1 MNALLHTTHEG
12 VAENL
17 LKDQSAMQVGYS
29 PEDEAFRITV
39 REWFETEF
47 PRFKAK
53 WPTEPDPNNFEWRR
67 AWEDYVCQS
76 GWSGLGWPAQY
87 GGKEWALTRQA
98 IFHEEQARIG
108 APLGVN
114 IIGHGI
120 LGPTL
125 IHFASDAQ
133 KQRYLPGILS
143 NREIWCQGYSEPGAG
158 SDLAALSTRA
168 ERKDDHY
175 VLNGH
180 KVWTSFAHIAD
191 YCFVL
196 ARTDAALP
204 RHKGISFLLV
214 DMKLPGVRVEPIRQ
228 ITGESDFNEVFFEDV
243 KVPLDALVGEEN
255 GGWRLAMAAA
265 SFERGTYFIPRQVR
279 FTQEVQAL
287 QALASNTRKH
297 DGTNQLDDPHL
308 RREIARLVI
317 DSHVLKLKTFRAL
330 TNALRGG
337 PPGPEGS
344 ATKLHWSESHQKLM
358 VLASEVLAERALIGA
373 EPDTGDREAAG
384 WMRDYLWTRA
394 ETILAGTS
402 EVQRNI
408 LAEQMLQLPKS

>member
-1 MNALLHTTHEG
+1 
-12 VAENL
+12 
-17 LKDQSAMQVGYS
+17 MQVGYS

-39 REWFETEF
+39 RTWFETEF
-47 PRFKAK
+47 PRFKAA
-53 WPTEPDPNNFEWRR
+53 WPTDPDPNDFQWRR
-67 AWEDYVCQS
+67 AWEDHVCRA
-76 GWSGLGWPAQY
+76 GWSGLGWPEAL
-87 GGKEWALTRQA
+87 GGKNWPLTRQA

-120 LGPTL
+120 LAPTL
-125 IHFASDAQ
+125 IHFANDAQ
-133 KQRYLPGILS
+133 KARFLPGILS
-143 NREIWCQGYSEPGAG
+143 NQDIWCQGYSEPGAG
-158 SDLAALSTRA
+158 SDLASLSTRA

-175 VLNGH
+175 LLNGH

-196 ARTDAALP
+196 ARTDAAAQ

-214 DMKLPGVRVEPIRQ
+214 DMKMPGVRVEPIRQ

-279 FTQEVQAL
+279 FAQEVTAL
-287 QALASNTRKH
+287 KQLAASVVDEDTGESK
-297 DGTNQLDDPHL
+297 LSDPHL
-308 RREIARLVI
+308 RREIARLAV

-358 VLASEVLAERALIGA
+358 VLANEVLGERALVGA
-373 EPDTGDREAAG
+373 EALERDREASL
-384 WMRDYLWTRA
+384 WTRDYLWTRA

-408 LAEQMLQLPKS
+408 LAEQMLQLPKG

>member
-1 MNALLHTTHEG
+1 MRKTN
-12 VAENL
+12 
-17 LKDQSAMQVGYS
+17 MQVGYS
-29 PEDEAFRITV
+29 AQDEAFRLTL
-39 REWFETEF
+39 RAWFEAEY
-47 PRFKAK
+47 PRFKAS
-53 WPTEPDPNNFEWRR
+53 WQAARPGTAPDPNDLAWRR
-67 AWEDYVCQS
+67 AWEDHVCQA
-76 GWSGLGWPAQY
+76 GWAGLGWPQAY
-87 GGKEWALTRQA
+87 GGKAWPLTRQA

-120 LGPTL
+120 LAPTL

-133 KQRYLPGILS
+133 KARYLPGILS
-143 NREIWCQGYSEPGAG
+143 NRDIWCQGYSEPGAG

-168 ERKDDHY
+168 VRDGDHY

-196 ARTDAALP
+196 ARTDATAA

-214 DMKLPGVRVEPIRQ
+214 DMKSPGVRVDPIRQ
-228 ITGESDFNEVFFEDV
+228 MTGESDFNEVFFENV
-243 KVPLDALVGEEN
+243 RVPVDALVGEEN

-279 FTQEVQAL
+279 FTQELAAL
-287 QALASNTRKH
+287 TRLAANTVH
-297 DGTNQLDDPHL
+297 DGQRALDDPHL
-308 RREIARLVI
+308 RRDLARLAV
-317 DSHVLKLKTFRAL
+317 DSHVLKLKSYRAL

-344 ATKLHWSESHQKLM
+344 STKLQWSESHQKL
-358 VLASEVLAERALIGA
+358 LATAMEVLGERALAGP
-373 EPDTGDREAAG
+373 EPTGSDPEAAN
-384 WMRDYLWTRA
+384 WVRDYLWTRA

-408 LAEQMLQLPKS
+408 LAEQMLGLPKN

>member
-1 MNALLHTTHEG
+1 
-12 VAENL
+12 
-17 LKDQSAMQVGYS
+17 MQVGYS
-29 PEDEAFRITV
+29 AQDEAFRLTL
-39 REWFETEF
+39 RDWFETHY
-47 PRFKAK
+47 PRFVAA
-53 WPTEPDPNNFEWRR
+53 WPGGAPDANELGWRR
-67 AWEDYVCQS
+67 AWEDHVCQA
-76 GWSGLGWPAQY
+76 GWSGLGWPEAH
-87 GGKEWALTRQA
+87 GGKAWPLTRQA

-120 LGPTL
+120 LAPTL
-125 IHFASDAQ
+125 IHFASEAQ
-133 KQRYLPGILS
+133 KARFLPGILS

-168 ERKDDHY
+168 ERRGDHY

-196 ARTDAALP
+196 ARTDAAAA

-214 DMKLPGVRVEPIRQ
+214 DMKSPGVRVEPIRQ
-228 ITGESDFNEVFFEDV
+228 ITGESDFNEVFFDDV

-279 FTQEVQAL
+279 FTQELGALTRLAASVQKGGRPAL
-287 QALASNTRKH
+287 
-297 DGTNQLDDPHL
+297 DCPHL
-308 RREIARLVI
+308 RRDLARLAV
-317 DSHVLKLKTFRAL
+317 DSHVLKLKSYRAL
-330 TNALRGG
+330 THAMRGG

-344 ATKLHWSESHQKLM
+344 STKLHWSESHQKL
-358 VLASEVLAERALIGA
+358 LATAMEVLGERALAGP
-373 EPDTGDREAAG
+373 EPTGTDPQAAA
-384 WMRDYLWTRA
+384 WVRDYLWTRA

-408 LAEQMLQLPKS
+408 LAEQMLGLPKN

>member
-1 MNALLHTTHEG
+1 
-12 VAENL
+12 
-17 LKDQSAMQVGYS
+17 MQVGYS
-29 PEDEAFRITV
+29 AEDEAFRVTL
-39 REWFETEF
+39 RDWFEAEF
-47 PRFKAK
+47 PRFQAQ
-53 WPTEPDPNNFEWRR
+53 WNGAIDANDLVWRR
-67 AWEDYVCQS
+67 AWEDHVSQA
-76 GWSGLGWPAQY
+76 GWAGLGWPLAH
-87 GGKEWALTRQA
+87 GGKAWPLTRQA

-120 LGPTL
+120 LAPTL
-125 IHFASDAQ
+125 IHFANEAQ
-133 KQRYLPGILS
+133 KKRYLPGILS
-143 NREIWCQGYSEPGAG
+143 NREIWCQGYSEPASG
-158 SDLAALSTRA
+158 SDLASLKTRA
-168 ERKDDHY
+168 VREGDHY

-180 KVWTSFAHIAD
+180 KIWTSFAHIAD

-196 ARTDAALP
+196 ARTDPASV

-214 DMKLPGVRVEPIRQ
+214 DMKSPGVRVEPIRQ
-228 ITGESDFNEVFFEDV
+228 ITGEADFNEVVFEDV

-279 FTQEVQAL
+279 FAQELEAL
-287 QALASNTRKH
+287 KRLATETLRDGRPALETP
-297 DGTNQLDDPHL
+297 QL
-308 RREIARLVI
+308 RRDIARLAV
-317 DSHVLKLKTFRAL
+317 DSHVLKLKSYRAL

-344 ATKLHWSESHQKLM
+344 STKLHWSESHQKLLG
-358 VLASEVLAERALIGA
+358 LAVEVLGERALAGP
-373 EPDTGDREAAG
+373 EPTSADPQASA
-384 WMRDYLWTRA
+384 WVRDYLWSRA

-408 LAEQMLQLPKS
+408 LAEQMLGMPKH

>member
-1 MNALLHTTHEG
+1 
-12 VAENL
+12 
-17 LKDQSAMQVGYS
+17 MQVGYS
-29 PEDEAFRITV
+29 AEDEDFRVTL
-39 REWFETEF
+39 RDWFEAEF
-47 PRFKAK
+47 PRFQSQWNGAI
-53 WPTEPDPNNFEWRR
+53 DANDLVWRR
-67 AWEDYVCQS
+67 AWEDHVSQA
-76 GWSGLGWPAQY
+76 GWAGLGWPLAH
-87 GGKEWALTRQA
+87 GGKAWPLTRQA

-120 LGPTL
+120 LAPTL
-125 IHFASDAQ
+125 IHFASEAQ
-133 KQRYLPGILS
+133 KKRYLPGILS
-143 NREIWCQGYSEPGAG
+143 NREIWCQGYSEPSAG
-158 SDLAALSTRA
+158 SDLAALKTRA
-168 ERKDDHY
+168 VREGDHY

-180 KVWTSFAHIAD
+180 KIWTSFAHIAD

-196 ARTDAALP
+196 ARTDPASV

-214 DMKLPGVRVEPIRQ
+214 DMKSPGVRVEPIRQ
-228 ITGESDFNEVFFEDV
+228 ITGEADFNEVVFENV

-279 FTQEVQAL
+279 FAQELEAL
-287 QALASNTRKH
+287 KQLAAETLRDGRPALETP
-297 DGTNQLDDPHL
+297 QL
-308 RREIARLVI
+308 RRDIARLAV
-317 DSHVLKLKTFRAL
+317 DSHVLKLKSYRAL

-344 ATKLHWSESHQKLM
+344 STKLHWSESHQKLLG
-358 VLASEVLAERALIGA
+358 LAVEVLGERALAGP
-373 EPDTGDREAAG
+373 EPTSADPQASA
-384 WMRDYLWTRA
+384 WVRDYLWSRA

-408 LAEQMLQLPKS
+408 LAEQMLGMPKH